1 MDGWMDG
8 CIRMDGCMHACMY
21 VWSRVPCSRER
32 ELGGP
37 YHRGGARDPESGL
50 IYIYIIRIYTYEYIW
65 YMRFK
70 KNKNNHV
77 KSQFW
82 ISEISPWIGPVT
94 CWDAP
99 AQSVTQKWGCSLT
112 GVPSRHQTAANVHP
126 DLVLKWMCC
135 GYSDRADLYLCY
147 LSISTQGCS
156 CTLSTGCRQGYHIS
170 QVDISFSIQPSL
182 YPQL

>member
-1 MDGWMDG
+1 M
-8 CIRMDGCMHACMY
+8 CKTY
-21 VWSRVPCSRER
+21 
-32 ELGGP
+32 GG
-37 YHRGGARDPESGL
+37 RSTLRDPFAGWWHIVGNQTWQRAKGTVIYTYIIIFIYTY
-50 IYIYIIRIYTYEYIW
+50 IYIYYTYEYIR